1 MSELDNAAALTIR
14 EISARSGVS
23 EGTLRMWETRYSFP
37 NPHRLASGHRRYS
50 ERELE
55 QVRAVIRAR
64 GQGLSLPTAIDHARR
79 VGDQLRPS
87 VYSALREGF
96 PYLQPHLLP
105 HRALVSLSHAIED
118 ECCARAERPILFGCF
133 QHERFYRQ
141 AESRWRELART
152 AEGAVALADFPRSR
166 RPKRAPTEIAISD
179 TDPLMRE
186 WVVVCDAPGFAAC
199 LVAWER
205 PRADAQRRAVRTPVP
220 TDPLP
225 DTVDDRLGPAD
236 QVVRADEAALARDLL
251 DRLPPAQRELLVLR
265 VAVGLSAEETGRI
278 LDMTPGA
285 VRVAQHRALA
295 RVRLIAEEVAP

>member
-141 AESRWRELART
+141 AEPCWRELART
-152 AEGAVALADFPRSR
+152 AERAVALADFPRSR

-205 PRADAQRRAVRTPVP
+205 PRADAQRRAFETIWTVEPSVVRTAARACCELAARSAPRYVEDLRERLAEP
-220 TDPLP
+220 ASPGGQELRSA
-225 DTVDDRLGPAD
+225 VDLTTRM
-236 QVVRADEAALARDLL
+236 
-251 DRLPPAQRELLVLR
+251 VLYATR
-265 VAVGLSAEETGRI
+265 NHGESV
-278 LDMTPGA
+278 D
-285 VRVAQHRALA
+285 
-295 RVRLIAEEVAP
+295 

>member
-1 MSELDNAAALTIR
+1 VSELNNAAALTIR

-87 VYSALREGF
+87 VYLALREGF

-141 AESRWRELART
+141 AEPRWRELART
-152 AEGAVALADFPRSR
+152 AERAVALADFPRSR

-205 PRADAQRRAVRTPVP
+205 PRADAQRRAFETIWTVEPSVVRTAARACCELAARSAPRYVEDLRERLAEP
-220 TDPLP
+220 ASPGGQELRSA
-225 DTVDDRLGPAD
+225 VDLTTRM
-236 QVVRADEAALARDLL
+236 
-251 DRLPPAQRELLVLR
+251 VLYATR
-265 VAVGLSAEETGRI
+265 NHGESV
-278 LDMTPGA
+278 D
-285 VRVAQHRALA
+285 
-295 RVRLIAEEVAP
+295 

>member
-64 GQGLSLPTAIDHARR
+64 EQGLSLPTAIDHARR

-141 AESRWRELART
+141 AEPRWREMART
-152 AEGAVALADFPRSR
+152 AERAVALADFQRSR
-166 RPKRAPTEIAISD
+166 RPRRAPTEIAISD

-205 PRADAQRRAVRTPVP
+205 PRADAQRRRFETIWTVEPSVVRTAARACCELAARSAPRYVEDLRERLAEP
-220 TDPLP
+220 ASPGGQELRSA
-225 DTVDDRLGPAD
+225 VDLTTRM
-236 QVVRADEAALARDLL
+236 
-251 DRLPPAQRELLVLR
+251 VLYATR
-265 VAVGLSAEETGRI
+265 NHGEWV
-278 LDMTPGA
+278 D
-285 VRVAQHRALA
+285 
-295 RVRLIAEEVAP
+295 